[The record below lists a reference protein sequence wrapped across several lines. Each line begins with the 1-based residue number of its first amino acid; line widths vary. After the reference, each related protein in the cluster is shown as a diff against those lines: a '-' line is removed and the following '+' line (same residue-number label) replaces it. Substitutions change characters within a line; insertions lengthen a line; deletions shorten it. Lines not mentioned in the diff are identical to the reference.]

1 MYDFIL
7 EVGHAIWKN
16 GLSLSALGTAL
27 FVLLRQ
33 KKVKRKL
40 KKLIPMLFDEDS
52 EVKEYVSN
60 QVRIES
66 KIDAIARHMGV
77 TNWNA
82 EEHALTANTG
92 KNLWRSSQVVISPAD
107 SVGVSI
113 RRMNNLLNWRMK
125 RMAKKLWSRKF
136 LLALATG
143 ILVVLNDGLDLGLDK
158 DTIMMVVTVVV
169 GWIFGES
176 GVDIARTRKEA
187 SLNGLDSVAKDS
199 GEV

>member
-1 MYDFIL
+1 
-7 EVGHAIWKN
+7 
-16 GLSLSALGTAL
+16 
-27 FVLLRQ
+27 
-33 KKVKRKL
+33 
-40 KKLIPMLFDEDS
+40 
-52 EVKEYVSN
+52 
-60 QVRIES
+60 
-66 KIDAIARHMGV
+66 
-77 TNWNA
+77 
-82 EEHALTANTG
+82 
-92 KNLWRSSQVVISPAD
+92 
-107 SVGVSI
+107 
-113 RRMNNLLNWRMK
+113 
-125 RMAKKLWSRKF
+125 MAKKLWSRKF